1 MKLGILGGTFNPP
14 HIGHLI
20 VAESVR
26 DQLKLDKILFVPS
39 YSPPHKL
46 YSQVA
51 LPTQRYEMVEI
62 ALEKNRNFSASDIE
76 IAREGKSYTIDT
88 INTLLNIHPGT
99 QLYLI
104 IGLDNL
110 MDFSDWKSPNDI
122 ISKVEL
128 VVMNRPGYDV
138 EVKNEFKRYATIV
151 KVPGIDISSSDIR
164 RRVKMGRSIRY
175 LVPFEIEQYIL
186 KKSLYKS

>member
-62 ALEKNRNFSASDIE
+62 ALEKNRNFSVSDIE

-88 INTLLNIHPGT
+88 INTLIGIYPGS
-99 QLYLI
+99 QLFLI

-138 EVKNEFKRYATIV
+138 DVKNEFKRYATIV
-151 KVPGIDISSSDIR
+151 KVPSIDISSSDIR
-164 RRVKMGRSIRY
+164 RRIKMGRSIRY
-175 LVPFEIEQYIL
+175 LVPFEIEQYIF
-186 KKSLYKS
+186 KKGLYKS

>member
-88 INTLLNIHPGT
+88 INSLISIYPGS

-128 VVMNRPGYDV
+128 VVTNRPGYNV

-151 KVPGIDISSSDIR
+151 KVPSIDISSSDIR

-175 LVPFEIEQYIL
+175 LVPFEIEQYIF
-186 KKSLYKS
+186 KKGLYKS

>member
-20 VAESVR
+20 IAESVR

-62 ALEKNRNFSASDIE
+62 ALEKNRNFSVSDIE

-88 INTLLNIHPGT
+88 INTLMGIYPGS

>member
-20 VAESVR
+20 IAESVR

-62 ALEKNRNFSASDIE
+62 ALEKNRNFSVSDIE

-110 MDFSDWKSPNDI
+110 MDFPDWKSPNDI

-151 KVPGIDISSSDIR
+151 KVPSIDISSSDIR
-164 RRVKMGRSIRY
+164 RRVKMGRSIKY

-186 KKSLYKS
+186 KKGLYKS

>member
-1 MKLGILGGTFNPP
+1 
-14 HIGHLI
+14 
-20 VAESVR
+20 
-26 DQLKLDKILFVPS
+26 LDKILFVPS

-88 INTLLNIHPGT
+88 INTLMGIYPGS

>member
-62 ALEKNRNFSASDIE
+62 ALEKNRNFSVSDIE

-88 INTLLNIHPGT
+88 INTLIGIYPGS
-99 QLYLI
+99 QLFLI

-110 MDFSDWKSPNDI
+110 MDFSDWKSPNEI

-138 EVKNEFKRYATIV
+138 DIKNEFKRYATIV
-151 KVPGIDISSSDIR
+151 KVPSIGISSSDIR

-175 LVPFEIEQYIL
+175 LVPYEIEQYIF
-186 KKSLYKS
+186 KKGLYKS

>member
-88 INTLLNIHPGT
+88 INTLMGIYPGS